1 MRSFDMIER
10 TPSVDDQQA
19 FWDDWNRRW
28 RTADIDE
35 FMSRQREVALRW
47 TSGNRVEQRILEVGC
62 GVGWLSAAMSANGEV
77 LGVDLSPASIELAR
91 QKYPEATFQCGDFMT
106 LEIPGTFDCIVTADA
121 IGHVEDHAAFTRRAA
136 ELLRV
141 GGRLVIMTQ
150 NPFVWTRYSQ
160 LSPVG
165 PGQIRNWPS
174 LKALKSLLAD
184 HFRILEVS
192 SICPAGDRGILRI
205 ANSRYVAGVL
215 RRLIGRE
222 RATALYERMLVGR
235 ELTVVA
241 IKL

>member
-1 MRSFDMIER
+1 
-10 TPSVDDQQA
+10 
-19 FWDDWNRRW
+19 
-28 RTADIDE
+28 
-35 FMSRQREVALRW
+35 
-47 TSGNRVEQRILEVGC
+47 
-62 GVGWLSAAMSANGEV
+62 
-77 LGVDLSPASIELAR
+77 
-91 QKYPEATFQCGDFMT
+91 
-106 LEIPGTFDCIVTADA
+106 
-121 IGHVEDHAAFTRRAA
+121 
-136 ELLRV
+136 
-141 GGRLVIMTQ
+141 MTQ

-174 LKALKSLLAD
+174 LKALKLLLAD

-235 ELTVVA
+235 ELTVAA